1 LAHPKIKIKSPNN
14 LWWR

>member
-14 LWWR
+14 LF